1 MGLFLVVLIVLG
13 LRYAGEAGKSVE
25 QFFVGGRSLPWYWAG
40 LSMVATTFAAD
51 TPLAVNELVTTKG
64 ISGNWLW
71 WSFLAGGMLTTFF
84 FARLWQRSGVLT
96 EAELIELRYGSGGT
110 ARRLRGFKAIY
121 LGLFLNSII
130 IAWVNVAMLSLLQ
143 VFFDLT
149 YWQAFGAVAALML
162 LTMLYSSA
170 SGLKGVVMTDAMQFA
185 VAMLGCIVLA
195 YIVLHSPQVGGME
208 ALKEKVVAKHGE
220 DFLSFFP
227 SVSGEGSSFVLGLG
241 ALLTYIGV
249 QWWAAWYPG
258 AEPGGGGYIAQ
269 RMMSTRS
276 ERDAV
281 WATLFFQIAHYCLRP
296 WAWIVV
302 ALAASIL
309 YPTTGEDAKLGYVYA
324 MRDFLPEGLRG
335 LLLAAFFAAYMS
347 TISTQINWGA
357 SLVVNDLYKRFL
369 APDASESHYVGMA
382 RWATVGLSV
391 LGLAATPFLDSISEA
406 WGLLMQFGAGLG
418 GVLIARWYWQ
428 RVSAESE
435 IAAMLAPIP
444 PTLAAL
450 YFDWEFPAG
459 FLFTVLFTTLVWVGV
474 TFLVKGDDQAARAFS
489 QRVHGKTPPKTAFY
503 LLALLSWL
511 LAVVLAYSILFGI
524 GKLILLEY
532 SASGAYI
539 AVAAASALA
548 LQWSMR
554 KNEQSEQQ
562 KEIAQ

>member
-1 MGLFLVVLIVLG
+1 MGLFLVVLVVLG

-96 EAELIELRYGSGGT
+96 EAELIELRYGSGTT
-110 ARRLRGFKAIY
+110 ARRLRGFKAVY
-121 LGLFLNSII
+121 LGLLLNGII

-143 VFFDLT
+143 VFFDLS
-149 YWQAFGAVAALML
+149 YWQSFWAVAALML

-170 SGLKGVVMTDAMQFA
+170 SGLKGVVMTDALQFV

-195 YIVLHSPQVGGME
+195 YIVLHSPEIGGME

-220 DFLSFFP
+220 GFLSFFP
-227 SVSGEGSSFVLGLG
+227 AVGSWGEGFAMGTG
-241 ALLTYIGV
+241 ALLTYICI
-249 QWWAAWYPG
+249 QWWAVWYPG

-281 WATLFFQIAHYCLRP
+281 WATLLFQIAHYCLRP

-309 YPTTGEDAKLGYVYA
+309 YPTAGDNAKMGYVYA

-357 SLVVNDLYKRFL
+357 SLLVNDLYKRFL
-369 APDASESHYVGMA
+369 SPNLSEAHYVSVA
-382 RWATVGLSV
+382 RWATAALAGVGLAV
-391 LGLAATPFLDSISEA
+391 TPFLDSISAA

-418 GVLIARWYWQ
+418 GVLIVRWYWQ

-435 IAAMLAPIP
+435 IAAMLAPIL
-444 PTLAAL
+444 PTLLGL
-450 YFDWEFPAG
+450 YFGWEFPAG

-474 TFLVKGDDQAARAFS
+474 TFLVRGDEQAAAAF
-489 QRVHGKTPPKTAFY
+489 RLKVHGEIPHKQEFY
-503 LLALLSWL
+503 LLALLSL
-511 LAVVLAYSILFGI
+511 LLSVALAYSVLFGI

-532 SASGAYI
+532 QEAAICGTI
-539 AVAAASALA
+539 ALLSALG
-548 LQWSMR
+548 LRWSMNQ
-554 KNEQSEQQ
+554 NETRMMNNER
-562 KEIAQ
+562 